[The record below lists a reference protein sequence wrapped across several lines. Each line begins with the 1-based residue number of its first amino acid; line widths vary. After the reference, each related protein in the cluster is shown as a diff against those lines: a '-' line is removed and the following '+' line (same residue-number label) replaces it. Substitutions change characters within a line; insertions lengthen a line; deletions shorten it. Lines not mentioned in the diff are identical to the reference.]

1 MITQQELEK
10 YLWGAATLLRG
21 LIDAGDYKQY
31 IFPLLFFKRICDVY
45 DEEYVS
51 ALKESGGDLKYAS
64 FAENHRFQIPKGAHW
79 KHVRE
84 NTKNVGSAIQKS
96 MRQIEKANPDTLYG
110 IFGDAQWTNKDRLSD
125 ETLIN
130 LLEHFSSQVLSIE
143 NVPNDQLGNGYEYLI
158 KQFADD
164 SGHTAAEFYT
174 NRTVVE
180 LMTLLMDPRPGE
192 SIYDPTCGSGGML
205 LSCVNKLKT
214 DNKEYRSLKLYGQ
227 ELNLMTSAIARMN
240 MFLHGI
246 EDFKIVRGDT
256 LKHPAFLERDKLK
269 KFNIALANPPYS
281 IKQWNRAEFG
291 KDPYGRNIY
300 GTPPQ
305 GCADYAFQQHIV
317 KSLDDKNGR
326 CAILWP
332 HGILFRGAETEM
344 RKKMIESDVI
354 DAVIG
359 LGPNLFYNSPMEACI
374 LVCNKGKKKE
384 RRKKILFI
392 NAVNEVKRE
401 GAFSYLTDNNIERIH
416 AAFKKF
422 ENISAFS
429 KVIDIETARKN
440 KFSLNLPLYVKLERS
455 DRSVNNQKKI
465 GISIEEALSKWQDN
479 SNTLRKSVVSLLS
492 ELERQVSGGS
502 K

>member
-1 MITQQELEK
+1 MMTQAELEK

-31 IFPLLFFKRICDVY
+31 IFPLLFYKRICDVY
-45 DEEYVS
+45 DEEYDN
-51 ALKESGGDLKYAS
+51 AFKESDGDLEYAS
-64 FAENHRFQIPKGAHW
+64 FTENHRFQIPKGAHW
-79 KHVRE
+79 KHARE
-84 NTKNVGSAIQKS
+84 NTKNVGTAIQKS
-96 MRQIEKANPDTLYG
+96 MRQIEKANPDTLFG

-130 LLEHFSSQVLSIE
+130 LLEHFSSRVLSIK
-143 NVPNDQLGNGYEYLI
+143 NVPNDQLGNGYEFLI
-158 KQFADD
+158 KNFADD

-180 LMTLLMDPRPGE
+180 LMTLLMDPKPSE

-214 DNKEYRSLKLYGQ
+214 DGKEYRSLKLCGQ

-256 LKHPAFLERDKLK
+256 LKHPAFLEKDKLK
-269 KFNIALANPPYS
+269 KFNIILANPPYS
-281 IKQWNRAEFG
+281 IKRWNRAEFE

-305 GCADYAFQQHIV
+305 GTADYAFQQHII

-332 HGILFRGAETEM
+332 HGILFRDAEADM
-344 RKKMIESDVI
+344 RKKMIESGVVE
-354 DAVIG
+354 AVIG
-359 LGPNLFYNSPMEACI
+359 LGPNLFYNSSMVSCI
-374 LVCNKGKKKE
+374 LICNKNKSLPDSIIFIDAVEEVRREKKM
-384 RRKKILFI
+384 
-392 NAVNEVKRE
+392 
-401 GAFSYLTDNNIERIH
+401 SYLDDEHIHLIWNAYNN
-416 AAFKKF
+416 KKDIPRF
-422 ENISAFS
+422 C
-429 KVIDIETARKN
+429 KVVSVKDVLKAGN
-440 KFSLNLPLYVKLERS
+440 NLSVQLYVKRHISGNNDNGNLKETIKLWENQSKKMREDIPNLIKVLS
-455 DRSVNNQKKI
+455 D
-465 GISIEEALSKWQDN
+465 D
-479 SNTLRKSVVSLLS
+479 
-492 ELERQVSGGS
+492 
-502 K
+502 